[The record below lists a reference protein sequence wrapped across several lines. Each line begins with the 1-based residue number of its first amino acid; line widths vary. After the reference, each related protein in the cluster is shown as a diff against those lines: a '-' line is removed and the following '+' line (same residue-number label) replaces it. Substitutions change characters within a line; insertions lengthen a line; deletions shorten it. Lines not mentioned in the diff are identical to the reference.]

1 MKNRIKK
8 TLIYIGVTI
17 IISII
22 MCIGLMYSLY
32 QKDMIEFKIG
42 NQFEEVTITRVV
54 DGDTVIVLLDGEEER
69 VRLIGIDTPESV
81 HPDKEKNTDMG
92 ELASEY
98 AENLLKEEM
107 TVYIEFD
114 KSERDYFGRL
124 LAYIWLED
132 KVNPTK
138 EKDIKRYMVNAI
150 LLQDGYA
157 IAHKYPPNVKNHE
170 LFIELQEKA
179 ENEEMGLW
187 KDYNEDMK
195 AITN

>member
-138 EKDIKRYMVNAI
+138 ERDIKRYMVNAI